1 MMRTLK
7 TTWLVLACGMLY
19 ASAETA
25 PSNTVPLIRVS
36 ASQPAR
42 VDPSVAN
49 DVTFISGETIE
60 RSQAASVP
68 ELLAKEANILFRSST
83 GKSSEGEVALRGF
96 GDNSGLRVLV
106 EVDGHKINRPD
117 MGGID
122 WNQIP
127 IGNIAYIE
135 VLRGGNNVLYG
146 NHALA
151 GVIKIT
157 TKRGGE
163 PRLIVRAVQG
173 RHGFEQYSALAAGG
187 YGDWYVDAGG
197 SYLRD
202 EGFRTNSLSWSKNAN
217 ASIGRYIGDG
227 TLTVR
232 AALGETYTQ
241 FPGPLTKEQM
251 EQDPT
256 QSSNFGDQEVI
267 STNGQFTLNWEGDH
281 DWGKTKLGVGYNFTD
296 SQWSLSGI
304 YARNQSQGFSLA
316 PRIQFGSEETHLIL
330 GWDFFY
336 DKLKH
341 DQLTDPT
348 HRTLKGWAELDRFT
362 TAPYAF
368 AQVEVVT
375 NLFLSGGARYET
387 ARTKTRY
394 VEYDFI
400 HTSPPFI
407 ELPFVGNTPNP
418 DYDPTQVKRFQNKEA
433 SYDEEITKNGWAAEA
448 SLLWKPVETLSL
460 WVGYDRVYRYPVL
473 DETAAY
479 QGFALSQPFNEDL
492 NSETGDNVE
501 AGIKYSDD
509 HFLFSLTGFYLALD
523 DEILFDSQT
532 NLNVN
537 IGPTER
543 LGAEIEAGCAFQYA
557 GVSARAAFVDA
568 RFLDGPNTGKT
579 VPLVPWAHG
588 VVSAWV
594 EPVTYVRFTGTYTYV
609 GSQFQGNDYA
619 NELDELDDY
628 GLLGA
633 RIDLM
638 PTEKINL
645 FFTADNILD
654 EDYATA
660 YSGGYY
666 PGAGQTFQ
674 VGMSIE
680 L

>member
-1 MMRTLK
+1 MRIKIPVILALCCAV
-7 TTWLVLACGMLY
+7 TTQ
-19 ASAETA
+19 AEKVSTNTA
-25 PSNTVPLIRVS
+25 PVVRVT
-36 ASQPAR
+36 ARQPTR
-42 VDPSVAN
+42 VDIASPTDS
-49 DVTFISGETIE
+49 TFISGEDIE

-83 GKSSEGEVALRGF
+83 GKSSEGQVAMRGF

-117 MGGID
+117 MGTID

-127 IGNIAYIE
+127 IANIAYIE

-157 TKRGGE
+157 TRKGGD
-163 PRLIVRAVQG
+163 PRLYLRAVQG
-173 RHGFEQYSALAAGG
+173 SHDFEQYSALAVGG
-187 YGDWYVDAGG
+187 ADKWYADAGA

-202 EGFRTNSLSWSKNAN
+202 KGFRTNSLSWSKNAH

-227 TLTVR
+227 SLTLR
-232 AALGETYTQ
+232 AALGENYTQ
-241 FPGPLTKEQM
+241 FPGPLIKEQM
-251 EQDPT
+251 ERDPT
-256 QSSNFGDQEVI
+256 QSSNLGDQEI
-267 STNGQFTLNWEGDH
+267 FSTNGLFTLLWEGDH
-281 DWGKTKLGVGYNFTD
+281 DWGKTGLRAGYNVTD
-296 SQWSLSGI
+296 SQWSLGGI
-304 YARNQSQGFSLA
+304 YARNQSQGFSLR
-316 PRIQFGSEETHLIL
+316 PRIQFGAEETHLIL

-341 DQLTDPT
+341 DQLTAPT
-348 HRTLKGWAELDRFT
+348 NGELKGWAELDRFT
-362 TAPYAF
+362 TAPYVF
-368 AQVEVVT
+368 AQHEVVEH
-375 NLFLSGGARYET
+375 LILSGGARYET

-394 VEYDFI
+394 VEYDFTPKQPSTI
-400 HTSPPFI
+400 DTSWGS
-407 ELPFVGNTPNP
+407 EDNP
-418 DYDPTQVKRFQNKEA
+418 AYDPDDTFRTIDRNA
-433 SYDEEITKNGWAAEA
+433 SYDGEVTKDGWAAEA
-448 SLLWKPVETLSL
+448 SLLWQPIGTLSL

-479 QGFALSQPFNEDL
+479 QGFPLSKPFNEELDP
-492 NSETGDNVE
+492 ETGDNFE
-501 AGIKYSDD
+501 TGIKYSDE
-509 HFLFSLTGFYLALD
+509 HFIFSLTGFYLALD

-543 LGAEIEAGCAFQYA
+543 LGAEVEAGYNAKY
-557 GVSARAAFVDA
+557 GGLSARAAFVDA

-594 EPVTYVRFTGTYTYV
+594 EPVKYVRFTGYYTYV

-619 NELDELDDY
+619 NKLDRLNDY
-628 GLLGA
+628 GLFGA

-638 PTEKINL
+638 PTEKITL
-645 FFTADNILD
+645 FFKADNILN
-654 EDYATA
+654 EEYASSA
-660 YSGGYY
+660 YTGGYY

-674 VGMSIE
+674 LGLTLE

>member
-1 MMRTLK
+1 
-7 TTWLVLACGMLY
+7 MLT
-19 ASAETA
+19 APAETA
-25 PSNTVPLIRVS
+25 PSNTVPVIRVS

-42 VDPSVAN
+42 VDTSAPL
-49 DVTFISGETIE
+49 DVTFISGEEIE

-68 ELLAKEANILFRSST
+68 ELLSKEANLLFRSST
-83 GKSSEGEVALRGF
+83 GNPSQGQVALRGF

-117 MGGID
+117 MGTID

-157 TKRGGE
+157 TKKGGD
-163 PRLIVRAVQG
+163 PKLYLRAVQG
-173 RHGFEQYSALAAGG
+173 SHDFEQYSALAAGG
-187 YGDWYVDAGG
+187 LGQWYADIGG

-202 EGFRTNSLSWSKNAN
+202 EGFRTNALSWSKNAH
-217 ASIGRYIGDG
+217 ASLGRYIGDG
-227 TLTVR
+227 TLTLR
-232 AALGETYTQ
+232 AALGENYTQ

-251 EQDPT
+251 DDDPT
-256 QSSNFGDQEVI
+256 QSSNLGDQEI
-267 STNGQFTLNWEGDH
+267 FSTNGLFTLNWEGDH
-281 DWGKTKLGVGYNFTD
+281 DWGKTGLRAGYNFTD
-296 SQWSLSGI
+296 SHWGLSGI
-304 YARNQSQGFSLA
+304 YARNQSQGFSLR
-316 PRIQFGSEETHLIL
+316 PQIQFGAEETHLIL

-341 DQLTDPT
+341 DQLTTATNGD
-348 HRTLKGWAELDRFT
+348 LKAWAELERFT
-362 TAPYAF
+362 SAPYAF
-368 AQVEVVT
+368 AQIEVVT
-375 NLFLSGGARYET
+375 NLFLSGGVRYET
-387 ARTKTRY
+387 AHTKTHY
-394 VEYDFI
+394 VEYNF
-400 HTSPPFI
+400 TPKEQPFI
-407 ELPFVGNTPNP
+407 DFPWGPEDNP
-418 DYDPTQVKRFQNKEA
+418 AYDPNDTIRTIDQTA
-433 SYDEEITKNGWAAEA
+433 SYDGEVTKDGWAAEA

-479 QGFALSQPFNEDL
+479 QGFALSKPFNEELDP
-492 NSETGDNVE
+492 ETGNNFE
-501 AGIKYSDD
+501 AGIKYSGE
-509 HFLFSLTGFYLALD
+509 HYTFSLTGFYLALD

-543 LGAEIEAGCAFQYA
+543 LGAEVEAGCTFQYA
-557 GVSARAAFVDA
+557 GGSVRAAFVDA
-568 RFLDGPNTGKT
+568 RFLDGPNEGKT

-594 EPVTYVRFTGTYTYV
+594 EPVKSIRFTGYYTYV

-619 NELDELDDY
+619 NELDELNDY

-633 RIDLM
+633 RIDLK
-638 PTEKINL
+638 PTDKITL
-645 FFTADNILD
+645 FFKADNILD
-654 EDYATA
+654 ENYASSA

-674 VGMSIE
+674 FGLSVE